1 MSDPISTARVSLAE
15 AMRALPL
22 ATPDRDG
29 WPALAARF
37 AVPAAPRRLN
47 LALPL
52 ALAAACVLAVLVAA
66 TMRPATPPTN
76 AQAATVSLAPASL
89 EGNSANVNKSNMGN
103 ASIAQVQS
111 TDDAP
116 LAAAQLRSQAL
127 ERWLRDTGAAAS
139 PLRGQDLAAAAEIE
153 NLIGFVDVELAAPRQ
168 TDALPLWQR
177 RVALLEDLTTL
188 RYSNYRLTESSLADA
203 SNRIN

>member
-1 MSDPISTARVSLAE
+1 MSDPIPTTRVSLAD
-15 AMRALPL
+15 ALRALPL

-29 WPALAARF
+29 WPVLAARF
-37 AVPAAPRRLN
+37 AVPAARRRRN

-52 ALAAACVLAVLVAA
+52 GLAAACVLAVLVAA
-66 TMRPATPPTN
+66 TMRPAAPPANT
-76 AQAATVSLAPASL
+76 QAATGTPIAASSV
-89 EGNSANVNKSNMGN
+89 GNSANVNKSNMGN
-103 ASIAQVQS
+103 ATITQVQS

-168 TDALPLWQR
+168 IDALPLWQR

-188 RYSNYRLTESSLADA
+188 RYSTYRLTESSLADA